1 MKSVLRC
8 SKRAAT
14 ESGSQPQSLMAMAQT
29 TNGRSSSPSS
39 QRLTP
44 TRQAT
49 RLTLTP
55 PALMPMRKRRKKTTK
70 YKLFDFDITALQKT
84 SFASPNNSID
94 THSLYPF
101 FAPLFDCRSAKT
113 DSGKVEFIQ

>member
-1 MKSVLRC
+1 MTSVLLC

-14 ESGSQPQSLMAMAQT
+14 RSGSQPQSLMATAQA
-29 TNGRSSSPSS
+29 TNGKSSSPSS

-49 RLTLTP
+49 LLTRTP

-70 YKLFDFDITALQKT
+70 YKPSDFDITALQKT

-94 THSLYPF
+94 THSLYPL